1 MTISPLQVSAIPAY
15 FQLTNAAITHLTAIF
30 SPTSPYGLSK
40 SQIADYFQGETIHPV
55 QVERDYTSKEDN
67 ETFHFYMGLTI
78 IPEQKRRILRL
89 RTALKSDCFLIIA
102 VHEVTP
108 SFLKANS
115 RRAPLIVK
123 MMMNQSQYP
132 PLATEALQQIKS
144 LPIAREQSK
153 IVQQR
158 LKSWEIYID
167 LLNKNA
173 LDNEMTLDYS
183 LITPSR
189 NFRELHVTVPQ
200 LGSKIANRKLTRF
213 NATLFLSAE
222 EDGAEKVGSVKRV
235 VSSKNLI
242 VLELEEDYVESM
254 RMNKWFPA
262 PTGLIKLNNI
272 GDLAQARNLRKG
284 FQDLQKGLAQNPNL
298 EYLLFDEHVS
308 IDIDSV
314 TSLVQDTLQSD
325 LNHYQKSAVQGAL
338 QSNDLYLIQGP
349 PGTGKTT
356 VIAEICYQNAKRGL
370 RTLVASQSNLAVD
383 NALSKLM
390 QHPSIRILRKGR
402 TNSIEEEGKKY
413 IEENIAHTW
422 KSQTTQLVDKDI
434 EDSKQ
439 VIQKHSDAVKIIQR
453 QIEQDEN
460 SLRLFDELELMQEK
474 VTDLKMTS
482 ARATSQYE
490 GAQALQSRLMKNKK
504 TIKEQIRASEIE
516 LDKIQHLLN
525 ALDNEEDRLMKLAAY
540 DREERKLNEH
550 LERLQYLEEMKQ
562 QIKQLTR
569 QLFDMSEPLQGMI
582 EQQHHLQTLN
592 KNMTIDQLVNHI
604 PELKTAI
611 PRTLYRQEREVQEVR
626 QQIDSA
632 SVFSEE
638 QVTQWMSDMR
648 TLQEHL
654 GRQLNKY
661 DISIEDSYELI
672 EPIRITWTDIQ
683 YLDLLRNVRTHLI
696 NLKPLGAFEK
706 FQLNFF
712 KKYPSSL
719 QECIRYH
726 HELSGH
732 IKGFEQLQNDES
744 TERLREHHQ
753 SLQDNLQQNVHA
765 VLEAFRAQHEQRIV
779 TLQEEIYSTKSQLT
793 QLKQMVPED
802 AADSSIY
809 DIELALL
816 RLSKEKMVLL
826 EVDQNRHLYRQQKE
840 EFEQAQAAF
849 LQRFTQLETSIK
861 EAEQQ
866 AVSAQ
871 NKHNDC
877 RTAYKELRN
886 QVAVVKRSLRNGETE
901 QKLRSRITQNKTKQA
916 GQEAAVRRISQQME
930 LKRVWN
936 NLLEEAEEYDLE
948 EIRRL
953 YIRHANVIGTTC
965 LQSARRDFIEDYPD
979 FDVVIIDEV
988 SKATPPELLIPML
1001 KGKKIVLVGDHRQL
1015 PPLIGEETLE
1025 EAVSSLSTL
1034 EQQNEAKDIL
1044 KESLFERLFA
1054 ALPASNKQTL
1064 QIQYR
1069 MHESIMQTISPFY
1082 KQDAKRGS
1090 SGLSCGLKNSDAE
1103 RDHLLN
1109 GQYVRRGQHLMWFDT
1124 PHEKAYF
1131 ETSEAGSTSIFNEEE
1146 LRIIK
1151 GLVLDLE
1158 QAVIQA
1164 KEQGLMLPA
1173 AKKEI
1178 GIISFYGEQ
1187 IRRIKQLI
1195 DDEIDTKHLKFRIG
1209 TVDRFQGMESDVIIA
1224 SFVRNNHKGII
1235 GFLKDYRRLNV
1246 ALSRAKELLLITGNS
1261 ATLMKQ
1267 SQNAELFSGL
1277 INTVKQQNG
1286 MRDHQGRLKE

>member
-1 MTISPLQVSAIPAY
+1 MTTSPLQLNAVPAY
-15 FQLTNAAITHLTAIF
+15 FQLTNAAIAHLTTIF
-30 SPTSPYGLSK
+30 SSSSPYGLSK
-40 SQIADYFQGETIHPV
+40 TKIADFFQKDAIHSV
-55 QVERDYTSKEDN
+55 QIERDYASKDEN
-67 ETFHFYMGLTI
+67 ETFHFYLGLTV
-78 IPEQKRRILRL
+78 IPEQKRKVLRL

-102 VHEVTP
+102 VHEVNP

-115 RRAPLIVK
+115 RRAPLTIK
-123 MMMNQSQYP
+123 MMLNQSQEP
-132 PLATEALQQIKS
+132 PLATAPLQQIKN

-153 IVQQR
+153 IVQKR
-158 LKSWEIYID
+158 LESWEIYIE

-173 LDNEMTLDYS
+173 LDNEMMLAYS

-200 LGSKIANRKLTRF
+200 LGSKLANRKLTRF

-235 VSSKNLI
+235 VPSKNLI
-242 VLELEEDYVESM
+242 VLELEEEYVESM

-262 PTGLIKLNNI
+262 PTGLLKLNNI

-284 FQDLQKGLAQNPNL
+284 FQDLRKGLAQNPNL
-298 EYLLFDEHVS
+298 EHLLFDEHIS
-308 IDIDSV
+308 MDTDD
-314 TSLVQDTLQSD
+314 TPSLVEDTLQSQ
-325 LNHYQKSAVQGAL
+325 LNHYQKLAVQGAL
-338 QSNDLYLIQGP
+338 QANDLYLIQGP

-356 VIAEICYQNAKRGL
+356 VIAEICYQNAQHGL

-402 TNSIEEEGKKY
+402 TNSIEEEGKQY

-422 KSQTTQLVDKDI
+422 KRQTTQLVNRELD
-434 EDSKQ
+434 DSKE
-439 VIQKHSDAVKIIQR
+439 VIQKHSDAMKLAEH
-453 QIEQDEN
+453 QIKQDEV
-460 SLRLFDELELMQEK
+460 SLRLLDEIVLLQAK
-474 VTDLKMTS
+474 LPDLKMIS
-482 ARATSQYE
+482 ERASSQYD
-490 GAQALQSRLMKNKK
+490 GAQGQQLRLTKQKK
-504 TIKEQIRASEIE
+504 AVEEQIRASENE
-516 LDKIQHLLN
+516 LNTIQQLLQD
-525 ALDNEEDRLMKLAAY
+525 LDDDEDRLMKLAAY
-540 DREERKLNEH
+540 DREERQLNQQREQ
-550 LERLQYLEEMKQ
+550 LQYLEQMKQ
-562 QIKQLTR
+562 QIKHLTR
-569 QLFDMSEPLQGMI
+569 QLFDMSEPLQGLI
-582 EQQHHLQTLN
+582 DQQHYLQTLN
-592 KNMTIDQLVNHI
+592 KSMTIDQLVTHT
-604 PELKTAI
+604 PELKTFI
-611 PRTLYRQEREVQEVR
+611 PRTLYGQEHEVQEIR

-632 SVFSEE
+632 SMFSEE
-638 QVTQWMSDMR
+638 QVTQWISDMR

-661 DISIEDSYELI
+661 DISIEDSYALI
-672 EPIRITWTDIQ
+672 EPARISWTDIQ
-683 YLDLLRNVRTHLI
+683 YLKFLRTVRTHLV

-732 IKGFEQLQNDES
+732 LKALEQLQNDDS
-744 TERLREHHQ
+744 SERLQEHHQ
-753 SLQDNLQQNVHA
+753 SLQTHLQQNIQTM
-765 VLEAFRAQHEQRIV
+765 LEAFRAQHQQRIT

-793 QLKQMVPED
+793 QLKQMLPED
-802 AADSSIY
+802 NSDSSIY
-809 DIELALL
+809 DTELALL
-816 RLSKEKMVLL
+816 RLTKEKKVLL
-826 EVDQNRHLYRQQKE
+826 EVDQTRHLYRQQKE

-849 LQRFTQLETSIK
+849 LQRLTQLEASIQ
-861 EAEQQ
+861 EAEQRV
-866 AVSAQ
+866 ASSLLER
-871 NKHNDC
+871 NEH
-877 RTAYKELRN
+877 RTAYEELLN
-886 QVAVVKRSLRNGETE
+886 QVDSMNRRLNGETK
-901 QKLRSRITQNKTKQA
+901 QNLRSRITRNKTKQSKH
-916 GQEAAVRRISQQME
+916 ESEVKRISQQTE
-930 LKRVWN
+930 LKSVWS

-1025 EAVSSLSTL
+1025 EAVSSLETTD
-1034 EQQNEAKDIL
+1034 QQNEAKDIL

-1054 ALPASNKQTL
+1054 ALPDSNRQTL

-1090 SGLSCGLKNSDAE
+1090 SGLSCGLKNSDTE

-1151 GLVLDLE
+1151 GLILDLE

-1164 KEQGLMLPA
+1164 KEQGLMPPSV
-1173 AKKEI
+1173 KKEV

-1187 IRRIKQLI
+1187 IRRIKQLV
-1195 DDEIDTKHLKFRIG
+1195 DDEIDTAHLKFRIG

-1224 SFVRNNHKGII
+1224 SFVRNNHKGSI

-1267 SQNAELFSGL
+1267 SQNSGLFSGL
-1277 INTVKQQNG
+1277 IQTVKQQNG

>member
-1 MTISPLQVSAIPAY
+1 MTTSPLQLSAVPAY
-15 FQLTNAAITHLTAIF
+15 FQLTNTAITHLTAIF
-30 SPTSPYGLSK
+30 SSSSSYGLSK
-40 SQIADYFQGETIHPV
+40 SKIADYFQKEVIHSV
-55 QVERDYTSKEDN
+55 QVERDYVSKDDN
-67 ETFHFYMGLTI
+67 ETFHFYIGLTV
-78 IPEQKRRILRL
+78 IPEQKRKILRL
-89 RTALKSDCFLIIA
+89 RTALKSDCFLIIS
-102 VHEVTP
+102 VHEVNP

-115 RRAPLIVK
+115 RRAPLAVK
-123 MMMNQSQYP
+123 IMLNQSQEP
-132 PLATEALQQIKS
+132 PLATTNLQQIKN

-158 LKSWEIYID
+158 LESWKIYID

-173 LDNEMTLDYS
+173 LDNEIMLDYS

-222 EDGAEKVGSVKRV
+222 EDGADKVGSVKRV

-242 VLELEEDYVESM
+242 VLELEEEYVESM

-262 PTGLIKLNNI
+262 PTGLLKLNNI

-298 EYLLFDEHVS
+298 EYLLFDEHIS
-308 IDIDSV
+308 IDADSAP
-314 TSLVQDTLQSD
+314 SIVQDTLQGE
-325 LNHYQKSAVQGAL
+325 LNRYQKLAVQGAL
-338 QSNDLYLIQGP
+338 EANDLYLIQGP

-356 VIAEICYQNAKRGL
+356 VIAEICYQNAQNGL

-422 KSQTTQLVDKDI
+422 KNQTTQLVDKDI
-434 EDSKQ
+434 ENSKQ
-439 VIQKHSDAVKIIQR
+439 LIQKHSDAVKLAQR
-453 QIEQDEN
+453 QIDQDEN
-460 SLRLFDELELMQEK
+460 RLRLLDELELMQEK
-474 VTDLKMTS
+474 IPDLKMTS

-490 GAQALQSRLMKNKK
+490 GAQALQLRLTKQQQ
-504 TIKEQIRASEIE
+504 IIEEQIRASENE
-516 LDKIQHLLN
+516 LGTIQHFLD

-540 DREERKLNEH
+540 DREERQLNEH
-550 LERLQYLEEMKQ
+550 LEQLQHLAEIKQ

-569 QLFDMSEPLQGMI
+569 QLFDMSEPLQGLI

-592 KNMTIDQLVNHI
+592 KSMTIDQLVAHT
-604 PELKTAI
+604 PELETAI
-611 PRTLYRQEREVQEVR
+611 PRSLYDREQEVQEVSR
-626 QQIDSA
+626 QIDSSSA
-632 SVFSEE
+632 LSKE
-638 QVTQWMSDMR
+638 QVTQWITDMR

-661 DISIEDSYELI
+661 DISIEDSYQLI
-672 EPIRITWTDIQ
+672 EPTPVTWTEMQ
-683 YLDLLRNVRTHLI
+683 YLDFLRNVRMHLV
-696 NLKPLGAFEK
+696 NLKPLGALEK

-719 QECIRYH
+719 QDCIRYH

-732 IKGFEQLQNDES
+732 LKAFEQLQNDDT
-744 TERLREHHQ
+744 TERLWAHHQ
-753 SLQDNLQQNVHA
+753 LLQKKLQQNIHTM
-765 VLEAFRAQHEQRIV
+765 LEAFRMQHQQRIV
-779 TLQEEIYSTKSQLT
+779 TLQEAIYSTKSQLT

-802 AADSSIY
+802 NDDSSIY

-816 RLSKEKMVLL
+816 RLSKEKTVLL
-826 EVDQNRHLYRQQKE
+826 EVDQTRHLYRQQKE
-840 EFEQAQAAF
+840 EFEKAKAAY
-849 LQRFTQLETSIK
+849 LQRFTQLDASIQ
-861 EAEQQ
+861 EAKQQ
-866 AVSAQ
+866 AASAL
-871 NKHNDC
+871 NKHNDH
-877 RTAYKELRN
+877 RTAYEELLN
-886 QVAVVKRSLRNGETE
+886 QVALLTRQLEGETKT
-901 QKLRSRITQNKTKQA
+901 KLHSRIVQNKTKQA
-916 GQEAAVRRISQQME
+916 GQETEMRRTSQQME
-930 LKRVWN
+930 LKSVWN

-1025 EAVSSLSTL
+1025 EAVSSLSTPN
-1034 EQQNEAKDIL
+1034 QQNEAKEIL

-1054 ALPASNKQTL
+1054 ALPDSNKQTL

-1151 GLVLDLE
+1151 GLILDLE

-1164 KEQGLMLPA
+1164 KEQGLMPPA
-1173 AKKEI
+1173 VKKEV

-1187 IRRIKQLI
+1187 IRRIKQLV

-1224 SFVRNNHKGII
+1224 SFVRNNQKGSI

-1267 SQNAELFSGL
+1267 SQNAGLFSGL
-1277 INTVKQQNG
+1277 IHTVKQQNG